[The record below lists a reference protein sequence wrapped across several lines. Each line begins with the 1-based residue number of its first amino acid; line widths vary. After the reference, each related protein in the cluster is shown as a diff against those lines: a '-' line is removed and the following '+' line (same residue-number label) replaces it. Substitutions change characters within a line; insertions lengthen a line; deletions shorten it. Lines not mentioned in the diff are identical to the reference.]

1 MKKIITVVLVG
12 ILLVAC
18 KTEEKKKTDG
28 YIVSGRATGVYN
40 GIRVYLQSTDERGRK
55 INNDTAIVMN
65 ERFSFEGKVSQP
77 EMWYL
82 AGNSIKGSLPLI
94 IDNDIIEV
102 VVNKDKIHE
111 SVVKG
116 NKANASLVAYNI
128 DVNKIGNQRI
138 KLNGQFRAATDDATK
153 AKLTEELEGLNAMN
167 AKIPYEYIKSNND
180 NSFGLVIIS
189 SLLKTKDADLNK
201 LSESIALLS
210 DDLKTSPLAKQLITN
225 IENLKIERAALSA
238 TEIGKIAPNFTAP
251 TPDGK
256 QLSLKEAMGKVT
268 IVDFWASWCGPCRRE
283 NPNVVKV
290 YEKYHDKGLEIIG
303 VSLDGT
309 NRQKDPK
316 GAWIKAIE
324 EDKLSW
330 NHVSNLQYFT
340 DPVAKTYNI
349 KSIPATLILD
359 ENGKVIAK
367 NLRGADLEAKIA
379 ELLN

>member
-12 ILLVAC
+12 ILLIAC

-28 YIVSGRATGVYN
+28 YIVSGDAPGVYN

-65 ERFSFEGKVSQP
+65 EKFSFEGKVPQP
-77 EMWYL
+77 VMWYL
-82 AGNSIKGSLPLI
+82 TGNSIKGSLPLI

-102 VVNKDKIHE
+102 SVNKDKIHE
-111 SVVKG
+111 SVIKG

-128 DVNKIGNQRI
+128 DVNEIGNQRI
-138 KLNGQFRAATDDATK
+138 KLSGQFRAATDDETK
-153 AKLTEELEGLNAMN
+153 AKLTEELVSLNTTN
-167 AKIPYEYIKSNND
+167 AKIPYEYIKSNTD

-189 SLLKTKDADLNK
+189 NLLKTKDVDLNK
-201 LSESIALLS
+201 LAESIDLLS
-210 DDLKTSPLAKQLITN
+210 NDLKSSPLAKQLITD
-225 IENLKIERAALSA
+225 IENLKKERAALSA
-238 TEIGKIAPNFTAP
+238 TEIGNIAPNFTAP

-283 NPNVVKV
+283 NPNVVRI
-290 YEKYHDKGLEIIG
+290 YEKYHGKGLEIIG

-309 NRQKDPK
+309 NRQNDPK
-316 GAWIKAIE
+316 DAWIKAIE
-324 EDKLSW
+324 KDKLTW
-330 NHVSNLQYFT
+330 NHVSNLQYFN
-340 DPVAKTYNI
+340 DPIAKAYNI

-359 ENGKVIAK
+359 EDGTVIAK

-379 ELLN
+379 QLLN